1 VFNPFSSGS
10 CRKCL
15 FAIVVAV
22 SFGAAT
28 TPALAQHR
36 ARLSADLAD
45 HMAVGSQA
53 IDVIVHGDQLE
64 VEALAKSVNV
74 PVKRF
79 LRRGGAVLRLNAGQL
94 SALQADP
101 AVEHLSSD
109 ARIHSVDVTALSI
122 GADQAWA
129 GANELRRLSGRGV
142 GVAVI
147 DSGIDSTH
155 NALKGRVIVTK
166 DFTGGNG
173 VDSYGHGTHVAGIIV
188 GAQGSTADTAGYQG
202 IASGAYIINLRVLGA
217 DGSGKASDVVEAID
231 WAIDHRSDYNIR
243 VINMSLGGPVLQ
255 PYRDDPMCE
264 AVERAARAGIVVVAA
279 AGNFGKAADGRRII
293 GGITSPGNSPHATT
307 VGAIDTHGTPQRSDD
322 TVADY
327 SSRGPTIYDRLL
339 KPDMVAPG
347 SHIVSAEVTGSY
359 LSQTFP
365 ARHVAGSGHDAYI
378 QLSGTSMA
386 AGVVSGAVALL
397 LQERP
402 GLRPEGT
409 RAVLQLTSSFMPE
422 AGMIAAGAG
431 SINVLAAA
439 ELLKT
444 GVLSQTTI
452 AGERTTDGGV
462 VFVAKGHK
470 TQVQQITW
478 SNQVIR
484 DQTMNRGPKQHREL
498 QSQGHELQSSTIYWG
513 TSASDTIYWGTGAI
527 DTIYWGTAATDTIYW
542 GTAAT
547 DTIYW
552 GTAAT
557 DTIYWGTAA
566 TDTIYWGT
574 AATDTIYWGTAATD
588 TIYWGTAAT
597 DTIYWG
603 TAATATD
610 TIYWHGCLSGSQLT
624 RLQTERN
631 SHETPHYLGL
641 IVFTDQADTN

>member
-1 VFNPFSSGS
+1 MGLLVFNPFFSGS
-10 CRKCL
+10 RRQWL
-15 FAIVVAV
+15 FEIVVAI
-22 SFGAAT
+22 SFWAATT

-45 HMAVGSQA
+45 RMAGGSQT

-79 LRRGGAVLRLNAGQL
+79 LKRGGAVLRLNAGQL
-94 SALQADP
+94 AALQADP
-101 AVEHLSSD
+101 SVEHLPSD
-109 ARIHSVDVTALSI
+109 ARIHSVADVTALSI

-129 GANELRRLSGRGV
+129 GANELRKLSGKGV

-155 NALKGRVIVTK
+155 NALKGRVVVTK

-173 VDSYGHGTHVAGIIV
+173 VDLYGHGTHVAGIIV
-188 GAQGSTADTAGYQG
+188 GAQGSTADTAEYQG
-202 IASGAYIINLRVLGA
+202 IASGASIINLRVLGA

-231 WAIDHRSDYNIR
+231 WAIDHRTDYNIR

-264 AVERAARAGIVVVAA
+264 AVERAAKAGIVVVAA

-307 VGAIDTHGTPQRSDD
+307 VGAIDTHDTPQRSDD
-322 TVADY
+322 TVAEY
-327 SSRGPTIYDRLL
+327 SSRGPTIYDRVL

-359 LSQTFP
+359 LSQAFP

-422 AGMIAAGAG
+422 AGMIGAGAG

-439 ELLKT
+439 ELLNG

-452 AGERTTDGGV
+452 AGERTTNSGLL
-462 VFVAKGHK
+462 FVLKGHK
-470 TQVQQITW
+470 TQVQQLIW
-478 SNQVIR
+478 SNSIR
-484 DQTMNRGPKQHREL
+484 GASSVRDGFVLRVGSIAWDSTTMRGGMTVRAGSIL
-498 QSQGHELQSSTIYWG
+498 WR
-513 TSASDTIYWGTGAI
+513 ASRMQPRARRS
-527 DTIYWGTAATDTIYW
+527 
-542 GTAAT
+542 
-547 DTIYW
+547 
-552 GTAAT
+552 
-557 DTIYWGTAA
+557 
-566 TDTIYWGT
+566 
-574 AATDTIYWGTAATD
+574 
-588 TIYWGTAAT
+588 
-597 DTIYWG
+597 
-603 TAATATD
+603 
-610 TIYWHGCLSGSQLT
+610 LRS
-624 RLQTERN
+624 
-631 SHETPHYLGL
+631 
-641 IVFTDQADTN
+641 

>member
-1 VFNPFSSGS
+1 VFNPFLSGS
-10 CRKCL
+10 RRKCL
-15 FAIVVAV
+15 FEIVVAI
-22 SFGAAT
+22 SLWAAAT

-45 HMAVGSQA
+45 RMAGGSQA

-74 PVKRF
+74 PVKRI
-79 LRRGGAVLRLNAGQL
+79 LKKGGAVLRLNAGQL
-94 SALQADP
+94 AALQADP

-109 ARIHSVDVTALSI
+109 ARIHSVAEVTALSI

-129 GANELRRLSGRGV
+129 GANQLRRLSGKGV

-147 DSGIDSTH
+147 DSGIDPTH
-155 NALKGRVIVTK
+155 NALKGHVVVTK

-173 VDSYGHGTHVAGIIV
+173 VDLYGHGTHVAGIIV
-188 GAQGSTADTAGYQG
+188 GAQGTTADTAGYQG
-202 IASGAYIINLRVLGA
+202 IASGASIINLRVLGA

-231 WAIDHRSDYNIR
+231 WAIDHRTDYNIR

-264 AVERAARAGIVVVAA
+264 AVERAAKAGIVVVAA

-293 GGITSPGNSPHATT
+293 GGITSPGNSPYATT
-307 VGAIDTHGTPQRSDD
+307 VGAIDTHDTAQRSDD
-322 TVADY
+322 TVAEY
-327 SSRGPTIYDRLL
+327 SSRGPTIYDRVL

-359 LSQTFP
+359 LSQAFP

-422 AGMIAAGAG
+422 AGMIGAGAG

-439 ELLKT
+439 ELLND

-452 AGERTTDGGV
+452 AGEWTTNSGLL
-462 VFVAKGHK
+462 FVAKGHK
-470 TQVQQITW
+470 TQVQQLVW
-478 SNQVIR
+478 SNSIR
-484 DQTMNRGPKQHREL
+484 
-498 QSQGHELQSSTIYWG
+498 G
-513 TSASDTIYWGTGAI
+513 TSSVRGGFVLRVGSIAWDSTTMRGGITVQAGSILWRVSKMQRGATVGSADSIVWGGSDSIVWGGSDSIVWGGSDSIVWGGSDSIVWGGSDSIVWGGSICWGGSDSIVWGGSIVWSDSIVWGGSDSIVWGGSDSIVWGGSVDGA
-527 DTIYWGTAATDTIYW
+527 
-542 GTAAT
+542 
-547 DTIYW
+547 
-552 GTAAT
+552 
-557 DTIYWGTAA
+557 
-566 TDTIYWGT
+566 
-574 AATDTIYWGTAATD
+574 
-588 TIYWGTAAT
+588 
-597 DTIYWG
+597 
-603 TAATATD
+603 
-610 TIYWHGCLSGSQLT
+610 L
-624 RLQTERN
+624 
-631 SHETPHYLGL
+631 
-641 IVFTDQADTN
+641 

>member
-1 VFNPFSSGS
+1 MEPFVFNPFSSGARRS
-10 CRKCL
+10 YL
-15 FAIVVAV
+15 LEIVVAV
-22 SFGAAT
+22 AFCIAT
-28 TPALAQHR
+28 TPPALAQHR

-45 HMAVGSQA
+45 HMAVQSQT
-53 IDVIVHGDQLE
+53 IDVIVHGDQPT
-64 VEALAKSVNV
+64 VDAMATSVNV
-74 PVKRF
+74 PVKRY
-79 LRRGGAVLRLNAGQL
+79 LKRGGAVLRLTAGQL
-94 SALQADP
+94 AALQADP
-101 AVEHLSSD
+101 AVDHLSGD
-109 ARIHSVDVTALSI
+109 APIHSVADVTALSI

-129 GANELRRLSGRGV
+129 GANALRSLSGKGV

-155 NALKGRVIVTK
+155 NALKGHVVVTK

-173 VDSYGHGTHVAGIIV
+173 MDLYGHGTHVAGIIA
-188 GAQGSTADTAGYQG
+188 GTTGNTPDTADYQG
-202 IASGAYIINLRVLGA
+202 IASDAYLINLRVLGA

-231 WAIDHRSDYNIR
+231 WAIDHRTDFNIR

-264 AVERAARAGIVVVAA
+264 AVERAVKAGIVVVAA

-307 VGAIDTHGTPQRSDD
+307 VGAIDTHDTPQRGDD
-322 TVADY
+322 TVAEY
-327 SSRGPTIYDRLL
+327 SSRGPTIYDRVL

-359 LSQTFP
+359 LSRAFP
-365 ARHVAGSGHDAYI
+365 GRHVAGSGHDAYI

-409 RAVLQLTSSFMPE
+409 TAVLQFTSSFMPE
-422 AGMIAAGAG
+422 AGLIAAGAG

-439 ELLKT
+439 ELLSS

-452 AGERTTDGGV
+452 AGERTTDSGL

-470 TQVQQITW
+470 TQVQQLFL
-478 SNQVIR
+478 SNQVYWG
-484 DQTMNRGPKQHREL
+484 T
-498 QSQGHELQSSTIYWG
+498 TIYWG
-513 TSASDTIYWGTGAI
+513 TSASDTIYWGTAAA

-547 DTIYW
+547 NTIYW

-557 DTIYWGTAA
+557 DTIYWGTSA
-566 TDTIYWGT
+566 TGADTIYWGT
-574 AATDTIYWGTAATD
+574 AAS
-588 TIYWGTAAT
+588 
-597 DTIYWG
+597 
-603 TAATATD
+603 
-610 TIYWHGCLSGSQLT
+610 L
-624 RLQTERN
+624 EFN
-631 SHETPHYLGL
+631 
-641 IVFTDQADTN
+641 